1 MRDYLTESK
10 REWPGMLEGLG
21 TEAVALGHRGGDS
34 EAAQCVWAL
43 DGIYLTHHVSQRLM
57 RDPEADARTNAAF
70 EALVASSRPES
81 TLNPERRELE
91 RNPM

>member
-1 MRDYLTESK
+1 M
-10 REWPGMLEGLG
+10 
-21 TEAVALGHRGGDS
+21 ALRHLRGDPD
-34 EAAQCVWAL
+34 AAQFVWAL

-57 RDPEADARTNAAF
+57 RDPEADARANAAF